1 LGTIGLILIVLEG
14 SLELQFNKKK
24 APLII
29 KSFIAALLPLVA
41 LAFLLSFLFHYFGEV
56 PFKVALI
63 NSIPFL
69 IISSAIAIPSVK
81 SLSRFNRE
89 FVIYESCISEGFYF
103 STLLYLTKALGF
115 IHLDNL
121 F

>member
-1 LGTIGLILIVLEG
+1 ME
-14 SLELQFNKKK
+14 FNKKK

-41 LAFLLSFLFHYFGEV
+41 LAFLLSFLFHYFGQV

-103 STLLYLTKALGF
+103 STLLYLTKVLEF